1 MPPTQRRP
9 LVVGFDLD
17 QTLVDSSA
25 RIVASFR
32 AALRA
37 LGHADVDPA
46 AFEPV
51 FGLPLDTILE
61 HVSPGADPAAF
72 VPAYRHAYDVEH
84 EARTDPMPHARD
96 ALAAVQAL
104 GGRSVV
110 VSAKHEPIV
119 GVALAEAGLAD
130 LVDAYRGDLFGAA
143 KAPALTDLGATHY
156 VGDHPGDV
164 EAGRGAGAYVIGV
177 ATGSHTRDD
186 LLAAGAD
193 ATVAD
198 LAGLPAVLRRV
209 R

>member
-1 MPPTQRRP
+1 MP
-9 LVVGFDLD
+9 LIVGFDLD

-37 LGHADVDPA
+37 LGRPDVAPEGFA
-46 AFEPV
+46 PV
-51 FGLPLDTILE
+51 FGLPLDVIVERL
-61 HVSPGADPAAF
+61 SPGTPYDEF
-72 VPAYRHAYDVEH
+72 VAAYRHAYDVEH
-84 EARTDPMPHARD
+84 EARTDPMPHARE
-96 ALAAVQAL
+96 ALAAVHAL

-143 KAPALTDLGATHY
+143 KAPALTELGATHY

-164 EAGRGAGAYVIGV
+164 EAGHGAGAYVIGV

-193 ATVAD
+193 DAVDD
-198 LAGLPAVLRRV
+198 LAGLPAALRAAR
-209 R
+209 